1 MLLALNMVSERRAE
15 SNVLLHGSGFL
26 QKPTAPGDYIQI
38 TNEDVNGYM
47 SVLHGMDYD
56 RTLTLILHT
65 PGGNVNAAESLVE
78 YLRSKFR
85 RIEVI
90 VPTFAL
96 SAGTMITLASDLI
109 IMGRQSQ
116 LGPIDPQMIYSGRY
130 VSAQA
135 IVDQFKLAK
144 KEIEENISS
153 AHVWAPILASLGP
166 SLILESQNALQ
177 YGEEMVSRWLE
188 KFMFSGI
195 EEESVRRTKAKKVAR
210 YFNDATRHKSHGRRI
225 NRDEARGLEVLV
237 DDLEKD
243 QLLQDGVLTI
253 YHLMTIMFETGP
265 AAKVLWSSHDHTW
278 IKNWTLA
285 AS

>member
-1 MLLALNMVSERRAE
+1 
-15 SNVLLHGSGFL
+15 
-26 QKPTAPGDYIQI
+26 
-38 TNEDVNGYM
+38 
-47 SVLHGMDYD
+47 MDYD

-116 LGPIDPQMIYSGRY
+116 LGPIDPQMPYSGRY

-135 IVDQFKLAK
+135 IVDQFQLAK
-144 KEIEENISS
+144 REIEKNLTS
-153 AHVWAPILASLGP
+153 AHVWAPILTSLGP

-285 AS
+285 LIIQGGWCRCWVFDAGMPF

>member
-1 MLLALNMVSERRAE
+1 MLAALKTVSDQRNQ
-15 SNVLLHGSGFL
+15 SHVLLHGSSFL
-26 QKPTAPGDYIQI
+26 QKPTAPGEYTQI
-38 TNEDVNGYM
+38 TSEDVNGYM
-47 SVLHGMDYD
+47 SLLHGMDYD
-56 RTLTLILHT
+56 RTLTVILHT

-78 YLRSKFR
+78 YLRSKFQ

-90 VPTFAL
+90 VPTFAV

-116 LGPIDPQMIYSGRY
+116 LGPIDPQMFYSGRY

-135 IVDQFKLAK
+135 IVDQFRLAK
-144 KEIEENISS
+144 GEIEKNVTS

-195 EEESVRRTKAKKVAR
+195 KGEGARIKADEVAR

-225 NRDEARGLEVLV
+225 NRDEARNLDVAV
-237 DDLEKD
+237 YDLEQD
-243 QLLQDGVLTI
+243 QLLQDSVLTI
-253 YHLMTIMFETGP
+253 YHLMTIMFETSP
-265 AAKVLWSSHDHTW
+265 ATKLLWSDHNHTW
-278 IKNWTLA
+278 IKNWRLA

>member
-90 VPTFAL
+90 VPR
-96 SAGTMITLASDLI
+96 S
-109 IMGRQSQ
+109 RC
-116 LGPIDPQMIYSGRY
+116 PQ
-130 VSAQA
+130 
-135 IVDQFKLAK
+135 
-144 KEIEENISS
+144 
-153 AHVWAPILASLGP
+153 
-166 SLILESQNALQ
+166 
-177 YGEEMVSRWLE
+177 
-188 KFMFSGI
+188 
-195 EEESVRRTKAKKVAR
+195 VR
-210 YFNDATRHKSHGRRI
+210 
-225 NRDEARGLEVLV
+225 
-237 DDLEKD
+237 
-243 QLLQDGVLTI
+243 
-253 YHLMTIMFETGP
+253 
-265 AAKVLWSSHDHTW
+265 
-278 IKNWTLA
+278 
-285 AS
+285 